1 MIRINSTTGGTELVG
16 NSDFTFEKRIYSG
29 YINYAK
35 TMKKFGLQIGAR
47 FENFQVDGL
56 FNRYEDNS
64 FNTLSQTETIDQDLF
79 NIFPSAFFTYNPT
92 EKNQWQLN
100 CKRIDRH

>member
-1 MIRINSTTGGTELVG
+1 
-16 NSDFTFEKRIYSG
+16 
-29 YINYAK
+29 
-35 TMKKFGLQIGAR
+35 MKKFGLQIGAR

-79 NIFPSAFFTYNPT
+79 NIFP
-92 EKNQWQLN
+92 
-100 CKRIDRH
+100 